1 MSYILDALEKSEKER
16 VKGLTPTLHTIHPP
30 VPSSSEKTLE
40 KRVFFFALIL
50 TLSVCIVATIYWS
63 KNHISNL
70 ASAEKS
76 TQHTSHIAQQKHALS
91 INSSDTSSSP
101 PTPTPSDQITLEAKQ
116 QQTSIKISPLV
127 MVEQVRWDGSFLS
140 EPLKPIENNPI
151 PYADLPDYLKQTIP
165 DLNLSAHS
173 YSELPEKRLI
183 LVNDQI
189 LREGYYLEKNLK
201 LKKITRDGVIFSYN
215 GVEFFTSAE

>member
-30 VPSSSEKTLE
+30 VPTSSEKTLE

-50 TLSVCIVATIYWS
+50 TLSVFITATIYWS
-63 KNHISNL
+63 KKHTSNL
-70 ASAEKS
+70 TSAEKN
-76 TQHTSHIAQQKHALS
+76 TQHTSHVAQQEHALS
-91 INSSDTSSSP
+91 IDDSNTLSSP
-101 PTPTPSDQITLEAKQ
+101 PAPAPSDQSKLEAKQ
-116 QQTSIKISPLV
+116 QQTSIIINPLV
-127 MVEQVRWDGSFLS
+127 MVEQAQWNGSFPS
-140 EPLKPIENNPI
+140 GPIKPIENTPI
-151 PYADLPDYLKQTIP
+151 PYAELPDYLKQTIP

-189 LREGYYLEKNLK
+189 LREGHYLEKNLK
-201 LKKITRDGVIFSYN
+201 LKKITRNGVIFSYN